1 LIGSAVIFVPW
12 QRLVSLMPP
21 LARATR
27 ADLFRIA
34 LTPLGTGK
42 PADLKAGVGKWS
54 GAEDALYLPV
64 VLYRLGE
71 AQFQDFGAV
80 WLLRHHASPLYSMY
94 CSSIAA

>member
-1 LIGSAVIFVPW
+1 
-12 QRLVSLMPP
+12 MPP

-42 PADLKAGVGKWS
+42 SADLKAGVENWL
-54 GAEDALYLPV
+54 GAEDALYLV
-64 VLYRLGE
+64 IALYRLGE
-71 AQFQDFGAV
+71 ARLQDFGAV